1 MPDPVPSWMVSPEG
15 GRMGRADDDEYVAF
29 VQPRMPQLRRAAYLL
44 CGDWWRGDDLVQR
57 ALTDAYVHWARV
69 RRADSP
75 DAYLRTILVHRFID
89 EQRAGWSRVKL
100 VESPPE
106 PGGDHGV
113 EPAVS
118 VDLRTALARL
128 PVRQRAVLVLRFLC
142 DMSVEQTAEAMNCS
156 TGTVKSQ
163 TAHGLAD
170 LRAVLGGALD
180 DVTGVAARSDR
191 IRPGGRA

>member
-1 MPDPVPSWMVSPEG
+1 
-15 GRMGRADDDEYVAF
+15 MGRADDDEYVAF

-57 ALTDAYVHWARV
+57 ALTDAYVHWGRV
-69 RRADSP
+69 RGADSP

-89 EQRAGWSRVKL
+89 EQRSGWSRVKL
-100 VESPPE
+100 VEATPE
-106 PGGDHGV
+106 PGGDGGV

-163 TAHGLAD
+163 TFAALASMRR
-170 LRAVLGGALD
+170 LLARAEGS
-180 DVTGVAARSDR
+180 RHE
-191 IRPGGRA
+191 